1 MIIDMKSSGET
12 FINPVSYVQKINGQE
27 TSISRQKFMFD
38 AKHFNKFV
46 ELVEAEENISRLDIV
61 RQYKC
66 ETKIIKATVA
76 FLHKN

>member
-38 AKHFNKFV
+38 AKHFNKGPCRISK
-46 ELVEAEENISRLDIV
+46 LVHFEKQTTWFCRARKVTSIDI
-61 RQYKC
+61 
-66 ETKIIKATVA
+66 
-76 FLHKN
+76 